1 MNDEQAAHAEP
12 SVDEGADDRVPV
24 VGIGASAGGLEA
36 LSEMLAQVR
45 PGSEAAFV
53 VVQHLAADQKSLLH
67 ELLQNHCKVP
77 VAQIVPDEPIEA
89 GRIYVVPP
97 GKLAEIRNNRL
108 HLIARP
114 ETDQL
119 FRPIDHFF
127 DSLAKGRGRNGYCV
141 VLSGTGSDGSAG
153 LRAVKAAGG
162 FAIAQE
168 SSNARFPGMPDSA
181 VATGLV
187 DFVLPGPAIV
197 PRLEEIMRHRR
208 SIDDDVR
215 REQMRAG
222 IERALPAIT
231 DKLREV
237 TGHDF
242 SDYKPGTM
250 IRRIERRM
258 MLMRIDDVRSFVDRL
273 TDEEHEASVLGQE
286 FLIGVTE
293 FFRDPD
299 AFEALRQK
307 VVAPVLDREG
317 GGVRVWVP
325 GCSSGEEA
333 YSIAILFL
341 EEMQARDDR
350 RPLQIFG
357 TDIDTHALL
366 AARYGL
372 YSAASAAALG
382 EDRLARFF
390 QVESGQYRARPE
402 LREVCV
408 FAPHNMVQDPP
419 FSRLDLISCRNLMI
433 YLSSDLQ
440 RRVMPRF
447 HFSLKPHGYLFLG
460 PSEGIA
466 GDDRLFDVV
475 DKTHR
480 LFRRNDEIEPSYSSL
495 TDPLPRTRDSKAMG
509 RGRGP
514 SGTEMPQTA
523 TREVAAEREFLRRYA
538 APFAVVSRAGEVRYL
553 SHGMTR
559 FARPAQGTPS
569 NQIDTFLAGE
579 LRVPTR
585 TALAAADEGGEEH
598 TIPGVLVRQ
607 PEGEPQVFDV
617 SAAPMRSGTDEFLVV
632 LSGVR
637 ATDVQSIGA
646 VVETRDSADRD
657 ILEQENV
664 RLRRQLSAALQEYE
678 TSGQELK
685 STNEELM
692 SMNEE
697 LETSREEL
705 QSINEELETVN
716 AELRENNRQLMR
728 ANSDLKNLF
737 ESTDVAVL
745 FLDRNF
751 CVRNYTPA
759 TTVLYGVRQRDI
771 GRPIFDLSS
780 RIEYP
785 QLKSDAETVDA
796 TLQPI
801 DREVRIESS
810 DETFLLRMK
819 PYRTTDDRIDGYVLS
834 FVDITARTRTEA
846 VLEQNR
852 RNLAEQYA
860 ELENLYDTTPVGLSL
875 IDRDFRYIRINETL
889 ARING
894 ITVADHIGKRFQDLL
909 PKLADEMTGL
919 YREVFD
925 TGEPHLGMEIHA
937 SLPSAP
943 YDVRDFISDL
953 YPVFVDGKVRFV
965 GTCVREV
972 TDLTRMIHR
981 VEQQNQSQR
990 LLLAELQH
998 RVKNTLATIRAIS
1011 RMLLKGAT
1019 DAEDFHLR
1027 LSDRLTAIA
1036 RTHDLLTDADW
1047 STAQLRDIILSEA
1060 SPYQRDDRNS
1070 VRITGPAVPLDA
1082 KQALALGMAI
1092 HELMTN
1098 AAKYGALSNDT
1109 GRINIALEY
1118 DEETGKKSIRWTE
1131 VGGPPVGDPGG
1142 RQGFGTV
1149 VIERVLKADIGAEIE
1164 TNYAPGGLQFTAT
1177 F

>member
-1 MNDEQAAHAEP
+1 M
-12 SVDEGADDRVPV
+12 
-24 VGIGASAGGLEA
+24 
-36 LSEMLAQVR
+36 
-45 PGSEAAFV
+45 
-53 VVQHLAADQKSLLH
+53 
-67 ELLQNHCKVP
+67 
-77 VAQIVPDEPIEA
+77 
-89 GRIYVVPP
+89 
-97 GKLAEIRNNRL
+97 
-108 HLIARP
+108 
-114 ETDQL
+114 
-119 FRPIDHFF
+119 
-127 DSLAKGRGRNGYCV
+127 
-141 VLSGTGSDGSAG
+141 LSGTGSDGSAG
-153 LRAVKAAGG
+153 IRAVKAAGG
-162 FAIAQE
+162 FAVAQE
-168 SSNARFPGMPDSA
+168 SSGARFPGMPDAA

-187 DFVLPGPAIV
+187 DFVLAGPAIV

-215 REQMRAG
+215 RDRLRAD
-222 IERALPAIT
+222 IERSLPAIT
-231 DKLREV
+231 DQLREV

-242 SDYKPGTM
+242 SAYKPGTM

-258 MLMRIDDVRSFVDRL
+258 MLMRIDDVGAFVRRL
-273 TDEEHEASVLGQE
+273 SEEEHEASVLGQE

-307 VVAPVLDREG
+307 VVEPVLDRG
-317 GGVRVWVP
+317 GSGIRVWVP

-333 YSIAILFL
+333 YSIAMLFL
-341 EEMQARDDR
+341 EAMRARDDR
-350 RPLQIFG
+350 RPLQVFG

-372 YSAASAAALG
+372 YSVASVGAIGA
-382 EDRLARFF
+382 DRLARFF
-390 QVESGQYRARPE
+390 QLESGQYRAKPE

-433 YLSSDLQ
+433 YLSSELQ

-447 HFSLKPHGYLFLG
+447 HFSLKPDGYLFIG
-460 PSEGIA
+460 PSEGVA
-466 GDDRLFDVV
+466 GDDRLFDAI

-480 LFRRNDEIEPSYSSL
+480 LFQRNNAIEPGYSSL
-495 TDPLPRTRDSKAMG
+495 TDTLPRTRDSQAMA

-514 SGTEMPQTA
+514 ATAEMPQTA
-523 TREVAAEREFLRRYA
+523 TREVTAEREFLRRFA

-569 NQIDTFLAGE
+569 NQIDTFLVPE

-585 TALAAADEGGEEH
+585 TALAAADEGDEAH
-598 TIPGVLVRQ
+598 TISGILVRH
-607 PEGEPQVFDV
+607 EDVEEPQVFDV
-617 SAAPMRSGTDEFLVV
+617 SAAPMRGGGDEFLVV
-632 LSGVR
+632 LSEVR

-678 TSGQELK
+678 ASGQELK

-692 SMNEE
+692 SMNEELQSSNEE

-759 TTVLYGVRQRDI
+759 TTALYGVRQRDI

-780 RIEYP
+780 RIDYP
-785 QLKSDAETVDA
+785 QLKSDAGAVDA
-796 TLQPI
+796 TLQPV

-852 RNLAEQYA
+852 RDLAEQYA

-894 ITVADHIGKRFQDLL
+894 MSVEDHIGQQFEALL
-909 PKLADEMTGL
+909 PDLAGEMVAK
-919 YREVFD
+919 YQHVFD
-925 TGEPHLGMEIHA
+925 TGEPHLGMEVTA

-943 YDVRDFISDL
+943 FDMRDFISDL
-953 YPVFVDGKVRFV
+953 YPVFVDGKVQFV

-981 VEQQNQSQR
+981 VEEQNESQR

-1060 SPYQRDDRNS
+1060 GPYQRDDRNS
-1070 VRITGPAVPLDA
+1070 VRITGPAIRLDA
-1082 KQALALGMAI
+1082 KQALSLGMAV

-1109 GRINIALEY
+1109 GRINIALGL
-1118 DEETGKKSIRWTE
+1118 DEETQEKTIEWTE
-1131 VGGPPVGDPGG
+1131 TGGPPVSHPGD
-1142 RQGFGTV
+1142 RRGFGSV
-1149 VIERVLKADIGAEIE
+1149 VIERVLRADIGARIE
-1164 TNYAPGGLQFTAT
+1164 TEYATEGLRFKAT